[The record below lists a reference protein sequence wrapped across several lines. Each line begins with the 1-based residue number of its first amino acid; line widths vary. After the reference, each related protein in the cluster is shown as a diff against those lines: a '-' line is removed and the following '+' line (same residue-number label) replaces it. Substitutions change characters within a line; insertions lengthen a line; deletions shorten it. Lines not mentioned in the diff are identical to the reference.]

1 MMLFMIKK
9 FPQYLSSPLQVLWFE
24 VDEVGII
31 FLSFLMGLMLEGFFY
46 IGMIVFPYLYT
57 KFKKKYPRGFL
68 GHVFYFLGITKI
80 HGYPHFF
87 QKEFIE

>member
-1 MMLFMIKK
+1 MNRK

-24 VDEVGII
+24 VDEIGII
-31 FLSFLMGLMLEGFFY
+31 FLSFLLGLLLEGIFY

-68 GHVFYFLGITKI
+68 GHVFYFLGVTKI

-87 QKEFIE
+87 EKEFVE